1 MAYAVA
7 NPPVKVSIGPLANLN
22 TTESTKGPS
31 ALWVYASADA
41 IATVKAANYFSNG
54 QLLGMR
60 TGDIVF
66 VYDIT
71 TPAVSLAFVTGNGT
85 VNSVNL
91 DGTPLTAT

>member
-7 NPPVKVSIGPLANLN
+7 NPPVKLSWGPMANLN
-22 TTESTKGPS
+22 TTESTSGPP
-31 ALWVYASADA
+31 ALWGYASADA

-60 TGDIVF
+60 KGDIVF
-66 VYDIT
+66 VYDLT
-71 TPAVSLAFVTGNGT
+71 TPAVSVAFVTGNGT

-91 DGTPLTAT
+91 DATPLTAT